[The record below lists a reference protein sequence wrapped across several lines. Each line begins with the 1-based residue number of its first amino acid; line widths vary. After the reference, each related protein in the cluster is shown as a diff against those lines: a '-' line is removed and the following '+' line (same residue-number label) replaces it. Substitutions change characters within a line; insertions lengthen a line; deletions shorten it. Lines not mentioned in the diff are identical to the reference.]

1 MQPTE
6 QHRNGVALSYHE
18 TRGECSHTHGRSIRV
33 SSGNLADRRGFIV
46 RLPAAALGDDGAAA
60 ALASS
65 DRGTAFLLKRC
76 ERRACLVRLL
86 EHAAAY
92 GDDAAAAAVIAF
104 SDRGTDG
111 EAFCLNLCERRACLV
126 RLPEH
131 AEA

>member
-46 RLPAAALGDDGAAA
+46 RLPAAALGDNDV
-60 ALASS
+60 LLLLSS
-65 DRGTAFLLKRC
+65 SPVLEAHTF
-76 ERRACLVRLL
+76 RLT
-86 EHAAAY
+86 
-92 GDDAAAAAVIAF
+92 
-104 SDRGTDG
+104 R
-111 EAFCLNLCERRACLV
+111 CERRACLV

-131 AEA
+131 AAHTATMLLLLALMGLPSVQSLRAAWFPVAAAGACGSIGR

>member
-46 RLPAAALGDDGAAA
+46 RLPAAALGDNGAAA
-60 ALASS
+60 AVLVSS
-65 DRGTAFLLKRC
+65 ARGTAFRLTRC
-76 ERRACLVRLL
+76 ERRACLVRLP

-92 GDDAAAAAVIAF
+92 GDDAAAAAVLAF
-104 SDRGTDG
+104 SDPGTDG
-111 EAFCLNLCERRACLV
+111 EAFLLKRCERRGFIV
-126 RLPEH
+126 RLP
-131 AEA
+131 AAA

>member
-46 RLPAAALGDDGAAA
+46 RLPAAALGDNGAAA
-60 ALASS
+60 AVLVSS
-65 DRGTAFLLKRC
+65 ARGAAFRLTRC
-76 ERRACLVRLL
+76 ERRACLVRLP
-86 EHAAAY
+86 AAAL
-92 GDDAAAAAVIAF
+92 GDDAAAA
-104 SDRGTDG
+104 GTDG
-111 EAFCLNLCERRACLV
+111 EAFCVNLCERRAFLL

-131 AEA
+131 AAA

>member
-1 MQPTE
+1 MV
-6 QHRNGVALSYHE
+6 QHHFGAALSYHE

-76 ERRACLVRLL
+76 ERRGFIVRLP
-86 EHAAAY
+86 EHAPPL
-92 GDDAAAAAVIAF
+92 GDNGAAAAVLVSSA
-104 SDRGTDG
+104 RGT
-111 EAFCLNLCERRACLV
+111 AFRLTRCERRACLV

-131 AEA
+131 AAA